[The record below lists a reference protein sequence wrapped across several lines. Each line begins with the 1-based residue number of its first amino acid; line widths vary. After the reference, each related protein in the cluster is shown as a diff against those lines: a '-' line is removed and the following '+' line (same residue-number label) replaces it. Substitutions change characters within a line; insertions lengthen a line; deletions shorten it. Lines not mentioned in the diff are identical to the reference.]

1 MSGVGK
7 NFKLKAEDIEE
18 LTMVRGGCFA
28 TDRITVEGLPVR
40 FMYREEPDNEYDT
53 GWRFCSAIDEDEAYM
68 DDPDNIGFFDVNT
81 IANYDRSIIPYL
93 MSPVGSTFEK
103 PPEAEEFEAVED
115 DEA

>member
-1 MSGVGK
+1 MAK
-7 NFKLKAEDIEE
+7 TYKLKPAEIEA

-40 FMYREEPDNEYDT
+40 FMYREEPENEDDT

-68 DDPDNIGFFDVNT
+68 EDPNNIGFFDVNT

-93 MSPVGSTFEK
+93 MSPVGAAFEK
-103 PPEAEEFEAVED
+103 PPGADDWKPIED
-115 DEA
+115 